1 MYRVSCLVVLLGLTG
16 MASAQ
21 SAAGVSERDFL
32 SDMPIVLSVSRMP
45 QRLDEAPGAVTV
57 IDREAIRLSG
67 ARDVAD
73 LLRLVPGFQSSMAFE
88 GIAPQVSY
96 HGGFGGYSN
105 RIQVLIDGR
114 SAYSPYFIGSVEPG
128 LQSVALADIERIEVL
143 RGSNSAAYGARA
155 FLGVIN
161 IVTRH
166 TIDTLGAQASANL
179 GNNGIRDAG
188 ASLGWGTGTATFR
201 LGMDTRADQG
211 LLGAV
216 GTDRVRRVNFRSDLR
231 LNNRDELELRAGAM
245 AIDAGKGSA
254 SDVDNLARDTRFQ
267 TAYLQLD
274 WRRALSEDADLRL
287 NYSHAGESYRDTFPY
302 SLAAFGL
309 PGSLDIDLSGRGSND
324 TLSLVHTW
332 RAAPTL
338 RVVWGG
344 EWRRERIQSAPLYNS
359 DATLATDFSRLFG
372 NAEWRLAPE
381 LIINAGAM
389 AENSSTSGS
398 NFAPRLMLNW
408 HVADGQTLRG
418 GVSKAYRPPSTYEQF
433 ADVRYTWQG
442 MLLQVNTLASG
453 TVRPESVRAS
463 ELGYLGDFPTL
474 GVNLDV
480 RAFHELIGGFIEQKN
495 AVKPKDYANRD
506 DFAIRGLEYQ
516 LKWRPWAGAQLAL
529 GQAWVNIDI
538 ADQGPHSGSGMT
550 LVAPKLATTLSFFQK
565 LPGGLDLSL
574 MHQDSGTR
582 TLQGAGRDDQSAMT
596 RTDLRLG
603 APLRLGSHRGE
614 LALVVQNLGSPY
626 PDFAP
631 KFMFG
636 RRVFASLQIAN

>member
-1 MYRVSCLVVLLGLTG
+1 MYRMSCLVVLLGVTA
-16 MASAQ
+16 MANAQ
-21 SAAGVSERDFL
+21 PAAGVSERDFL

-57 IDREAIRLSG
+57 IDREMIRRSG
-67 ARDVAD
+67 ARDLAD

-88 GIAPQVSY
+88 DIAPQASY

-143 RGSNSAAYGARA
+143 RGSNSASYGARA
-155 FLGVIN
+155 FLGVVN

-166 TIDTLGAQASANL
+166 TMDTLGAQASVNL
-179 GNNGIRDAG
+179 GNNGIADAG
-188 ASLGWGTGTATFR
+188 GSFGWGMGNATFR
-201 LGMDTRADQG
+201 LGMDTRADRG

-216 GTDRVRRVNFRSDLR
+216 GTDRVSRVNFRSDLR
-231 LNNRDELELRAGAM
+231 LNNRDELELRAGAV

-267 TAYLQLD
+267 TGYLQLD
-274 WRRALSEDADLRL
+274 WRRAFSEDADLRL
-287 NYSHAGESYRDTFPY
+287 NYSHAGESYQDSFPY
-302 SLAAFGL
+302 SLVGL
-309 PGSLDIDLSGRGSND
+309 GIPGSVDIDLSGRGSND

-332 RAAPTL
+332 RAGPTL
-338 RVVWGG
+338 RLVWGG

-359 DATLATDFSRLFG
+359 EATLVTDFSRWFG
-372 NAEWRLAPE
+372 NAEWRLAPRW
-381 LIINAGAM
+381 IINAGAM
-389 AENSSTSGS
+389 AENSSTAGS

-408 HVADGQTLRG
+408 HFADGQTLRG

-442 MLLQVNTLASG
+442 RLLQVNTLSSG
-453 TVRPESVRAS
+453 SVRPESVRAS
-463 ELGYLGDFPTL
+463 ELGYLGDIPAL

-480 RAFHELIGGFIEQKN
+480 RGFYELIGGFIRQKN
-495 AVKPKDYANRD
+495 AVSPRDYENAE

-516 LKWRPWAGAQLAL
+516 LKWRPWAGAQLLL
-529 GQAWVNIDI
+529 GQAWVNVGWPDRGLYS
-538 ADQGPHSGSGMT
+538 DPGMV
-550 LVAPKLATTLSFFQK
+550 LVAPKLATTLSFSQK

-596 RTDLRLG
+596 RTDFRLG
-603 APLRLGSHRGE
+603 APLHFGSHRGE

-636 RRVFASLQIAN
+636 RRAFVSLQIAN

>member
-1 MYRVSCLVVLLGLTG
+1 MHKLSCLVVLLGLTG
-16 MASAQ
+16 IASGQPVALL
-21 SAAGVSERDFL
+21 SERDFL
-32 SDMPIVLSVSRMP
+32 SDMPIVLSVSRLP

-57 IDREAIRLSG
+57 IDRDMIRRSG
-67 ARDVAD
+67 ARDIAD

-88 GIAPQVSY
+88 GIAPQASY
-96 HGGFGGYSN
+96 HGGFGTFSN
-105 RIQVLIDGR
+105 RIQVLVDGR

-166 TIDTLGAQASANL
+166 TIDTLGAQASVNL
-179 GNNGIRDAG
+179 GNTGIRDAG
-188 ASLGWGTGTATFR
+188 ATIGWGAGNATFR
-201 LGMDTRADQG
+201 LGMDTRSDQG

-216 GTDRVRRVNFRSDLR
+216 GTDRVSRVNFRSDLR
-231 LNNRDELELRAGAM
+231 LSNHDELELRAGVV
-245 AIDAGKGSA
+245 AIDAGKGSLVEVT
-254 SDVDNLARDTRFQ
+254 DLARDTRFQ
-267 TAYLQLD
+267 TAFLQLD
-274 WRRALSEDADLRL
+274 WRRALGENADLAL
-287 NYSHAGESYRDTFPY
+287 SYSHAGETYRDSFPY
-302 SLAAFGL
+302 SLAGLGL
-309 PGSLDIDLSGRGSND
+309 PGSVDVDLSGRGSND

-332 RAAPTL
+332 RAAPSL

-344 EWRRERIQSAPLYNS
+344 ELRRERIESTPLYNT
-359 DATLATDFSRLFG
+359 DATLVTDFSRLFG
-372 NAEWRLAPE
+372 NAEWRLAPQ
-381 LIINAGAM
+381 LVLNAGAM

-433 ADVRYTWQG
+433 ADVRYRWQG
-442 MLLQVNTLASG
+442 VLLQVNTLASG

-463 ELGYLGDFPTL
+463 ELGYLGDFPAL
-474 GVNLDV
+474 GVNVDV
-480 RAFHELIGGFIEQKN
+480 RVFHELIAGFIEQKN
-495 AVKPKDYANRD
+495 AALPKDYANREE
-506 DFAIRGLEYQ
+506 FAIRGLEYQ
-516 LKWRPWAGAQLAL
+516 MKWRPWPGAQLVL
-529 GQAWVNIDI
+529 GQAWVDI
-538 ADQGPHSGSGMT
+538 GIVDNGPHSDSGMT

-574 MHQDSGTR
+574 MHQNSGTR

-596 RTDLRLG
+596 RTDLRLA
-603 APLRLGSHRGE
+603 APLRLGTKRGE
-614 LALVVQNLGSPY
+614 LALVIQNLGSPY
-626 PDFAP
+626 TDFSQ

-636 RRVFASLQIAN
+636 RRAFASLQITN

>member
-1 MYRVSCLVVLLGLTG
+1 MHQLSCAVVLLGLCG
-16 MASAQ
+16 IASGQPVAM
-21 SAAGVSERDFL
+21 VSERDFL
-32 SDMPIVLSVSRMP
+32 SDMPIVLSVSRLP
-45 QRLDEAPGAVTV
+45 QRLDETPGAVTL
-57 IDREAIRLSG
+57 IDRDMIHRSG

-88 GIAPQVSY
+88 NIAPQASY

-128 LQSVALADIERIEVL
+128 LQAVALADIERIEVL

-166 TIDTLGAQASANL
+166 TLDTLGAQGGVNV
-179 GNNGIRDAG
+179 GNNGIRDVRAG
-188 ASLGWGTGTATFR
+188 IGWSSGNASFR
-201 LGMDTRADQG
+201 LGMDTRSDQG

-216 GTDRVRRVNFRSDLR
+216 GTDRVSRVNFRSDLR
-231 LNNRDELELRAGAM
+231 LNNNDELELRAGAV
-245 AIDAGKGSA
+245 AIDAGKGSL
-254 SDVDNLARDTRFQ
+254 DNDNLARDTRFQ
-267 TAYLQLD
+267 TAFLQLD
-274 WRRALSEDADLRL
+274 WHRALSENADLAL
-287 NYSHAGESYRDTFPY
+287 SYSHAGESYQDSFPY
-302 SLAAFGL
+302 SLAGFGIAD
-309 PGSLDIDLSGRGSND
+309 SIDIDLSGRGSND
-324 TLSLVHTW
+324 NLSLVHTW

-338 RVVWGG
+338 RLVWGG
-344 EWRRERIQSAPLYNS
+344 ELRRERIRSRPLYNT
-359 DATLATDFSRLFG
+359 DATLVTDFTRLFG
-372 NAEWRLAPE
+372 NAEWRLAPQ
-381 LIINAGAM
+381 LVLNAGAM

-408 HVADGQTLRG
+408 HAADGQTLRA
-418 GVSKAYRPPSTYEQF
+418 GVSKAYRPPSSYEQF
-433 ADVRYTWQG
+433 ADVRYSWQG
-442 MLLQVNTLASG
+442 FLLQVNTLASG

-463 ELGYLGDFPTL
+463 ELGYLGDFPAL

-495 AVKPKDYANRD
+495 AALPKDYANREQ
-506 DFAIRGLEYQ
+506 FAIRGLEYQ
-516 LKWRPWAGAQLAL
+516 MKWRPWPGAQVVL
-529 GQAWVNIDI
+529 GQAWVNIGIVDN
-538 ADQGPHSGSGMT
+538 GPHSDSGMT

-596 RTDLRLG
+596 RTDLRLA
-603 APLRLGSHRGE
+603 APLRLGAQRGE
-614 LALVVQNLGSPY
+614 LALVIQNLGSPY
-626 PDFAP
+626 TDFSQ

-636 RRVFASLQIAN
+636 RRVFASLQITN